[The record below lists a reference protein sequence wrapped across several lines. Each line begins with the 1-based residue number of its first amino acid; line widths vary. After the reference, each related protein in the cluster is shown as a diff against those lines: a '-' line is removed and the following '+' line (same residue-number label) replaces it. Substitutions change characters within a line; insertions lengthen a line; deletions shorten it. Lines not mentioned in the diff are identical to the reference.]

1 MIKSN
6 GDEGSTRK
14 LASKEILVTTLVLDS
29 LQKHTFKTRD
39 LDEVDS
45 VHSPSRPLQIG
56 IGPPTTI
63 KLSLGLFPDIPL
75 V

>member
-6 GDEGSTRK
+6 GEEGSTRK
-14 LASKEILVTTLVLDS
+14 VTSKETYSTISVLDS

-39 LDEVDS
+39 LDES
-45 VHSPSRPLQIG
+45 FKHSPLRPLQIG
-56 IGPPTTI
+56 IGPSITI
-63 KLSLGLFPDIPL
+63 KLSLGLFPDILL